1 MTNVIEAFSSTM
13 EKAVTLQNMAGC
25 ENVRVEYKT
34 IRNGLCFDAL
44 SAFAVMLIALLAF
57 GTVHF
62 VTMII
67 ASSGWRAFQRRSHVY
82 VDPEGNDPL
91 LSRNEAA
98 ALHTDFYGSHVF
110 NPRSRLAASVESCN
124 AENSASAFR
133 NTPPPAEF
141 ETCKGSM
148 EDVSAGREVHCRSG
162 TPDRCGP
169 NDFVFIRSVGE
180 GSFSS
185 VFAGIEAATG
195 RECAIKVCEKQ
206 LIRRER
212 KVPYVMRE
220 KDAMTILN
228 RHPHPFVVRLFC
240 TFQDEG
246 RLYFVMSFAQNG
258 ELLSWLKKLGSFE
271 ESVARFY
278 TAEILVALEHLHKVG
293 IIHRDLKPENV
304 LLTNEMHILVSDFGS
319 AKILYPGL
327 IPNRPTPLLTQPS
340 KRASFVG
347 TAQYVSP
354 EVLSSKE
361 ATCSCDYWA
370 LGCMLYQM
378 LSGLPPFRAPNEYLI
393 FQKITKL
400 DYSFP
405 EGFNEVAMDLVQKLL
420 VLEPAERLGSEEQ
433 GGPGRLKEHPFFAGI
448 RWDSLPTEKPP
459 QILPYLPGV
468 VTPQAGFPE
477 NFRNLEPGFDDKQLT
492 RLLGLELGG
501 TREINGANDSGIS
514 DGSSKDTVKARLE
527 EQRKNNPYHKIVE
540 GHLIIKSGYL
550 EKRKGLFARKRM
562 FLLTEGPHI
571 YYVEPSSMEL
581 KGQIPWTKELRPE
594 AKNFKIFFVYTP
606 NRTYYLEDLTGHA
619 LDWCRTIEQVHQKYF
634 AAPASS
640 TPGPCE

>member
-1 MTNVIEAFSSTM
+1 MEHKSANFKSMSPYRAGALLPAEEPSWKLAKASWRFFLTAKGRTLVLRAQLVFSRRQFRPFPLPPLINSCDVAIGQKR
-13 EKAVTLQNMAGC
+13 EKAVSCFHPCHGNSKLARAAWKMLAPGEKSTADQAPAP
-25 ENVRVEYKT
+25 EADDYK
-34 IRNGLCFDAL
+34 N
-44 SAFAVMLIALLAF
+44 AVVTASTTASPKPF
-57 GTVHF
+57 SDGT
-62 VTMII
+62 
-67 ASSGWRAFQRRSHVY
+67 AKSRS
-82 VDPEGNDPL
+82 
-91 LSRNEAA
+91 
-98 ALHTDFYGSHVF
+98 
-110 NPRSRLAASVESCN
+110 
-124 AENSASAFR
+124 
-133 NTPPPAEF
+133 
-141 ETCKGSM
+141 
-148 EDVSAGREVHCRSG
+148 
-162 TPDRCGP
+162 P
-169 NDFVFIRSVGE
+169 NDYVFIRSVGE

-327 IPNRPTPLLTQPS
+327 IPNRPTPLLAQQS

-405 EGFNEVAMDLVQKLL
+405 EGFNQVAMDLVQKLL
-420 VLEPAERLGSEEQ
+420 VLEPAERLGSEEK
-433 GGPGRLKEHPFFAGI
+433 GGPDRLKEHPFFAGI
-448 RWDSLPTEKPP
+448 PWDSLPTEKPP

-477 NFRNLEPGFDDKQLT
+477 NFRDLEPGFDDKQLT

-501 TREINGANDSGIS
+501 TREINGASDNGIS
-514 DGSSKDTVKARLE
+514 NGNSKDTVKARLE

-634 AAPASS
+634 ATPASS
-640 TPGPCE
+640 TPASCE